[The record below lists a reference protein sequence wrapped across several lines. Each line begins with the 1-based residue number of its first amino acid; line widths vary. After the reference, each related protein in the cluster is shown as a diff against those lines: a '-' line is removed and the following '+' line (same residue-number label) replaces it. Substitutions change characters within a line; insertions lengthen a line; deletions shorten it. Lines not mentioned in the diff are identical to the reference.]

1 MRQRSAVFLLTI
13 YNKRKV
19 RHKILVKHV
28 LKNWIVFSRTRKDKR
43 ITKKGAPKTANIIS
57 NIIVILFTNVYYE
70 QADDEAMSSSL
81 RPTFVN
87 LFLIHYET
95 KWLAK
100 CLAQFRPKY
109 YRRYVDDI
117 FLMFK
122 KKDHVKKLYQL
133 ST

>member
-1 MRQRSAVFLLTI
+1 MRQRSVVFLLTI

-19 RHKILVKHV
+19 RHKILVNQV
-28 LKNWIVFSRTRKDKR
+28 LKNWLVFSRTRKDKR
-43 ITKKGAPKTANIIS
+43 ITKKGAPKTANSIS
-57 NIIVILFTNVYYE
+57 NIIVILFTNVYYQ
-70 QADDEAMSSSL
+70 QADDEAMSSPL

-100 CLAQFRPKY
+100 CLAQFRPEY
-109 YRRYVDDI
+109 YRRYVDM

-122 KKDHVKKLYQL
+122 KRDHVKKLYQL

>member
-1 MRQRSAVFLLTI
+1 MRQRSVVFLLTI

-19 RHKILVKHV
+19 RHKILVNHV
-28 LKNWIVFSRTRKDKR
+28 LKNWLVFSRTRKDKR
-43 ITKKGAPKTANIIS
+43 ITKKGAPKTANSIS
-57 NIIVILFTNVYYE
+57 NIIVILFTNVYYQ
-70 QADDEAMSSSL
+70 QADDEAMSSPL

-109 YRRYVDDI
+109 YRHYVDM